1 MSLSVHIENINENVL
16 ILAEV
21 ATQKL
26 DDSTLTAEA
35 KYPFAVI
42 WGRMLEVVI
51 LVMNLNTQIKQ
62 KM

>member
-1 MSLSVHIENINENVL
+1 MSLSSHIENKNENVL
-16 ILAEV
+16 ILGEV

-26 DDSTLTAEA
+26 DDRTLTAEA

-51 LVMNLNTQIKQ
+51 LVMSWNTQIRQ

>member
-42 WGRMLEVVI
+42 
-51 LVMNLNTQIKQ
+51 
-62 KM
+62 

>member
-1 MSLSVHIENINENVL
+1 MSLSADIENINENVL

-35 KYPFAVI
+35 KYQFAVI
-42 WGRMLEVVI
+42 
-51 LVMNLNTQIKQ
+51 
-62 KM
+62 